1 MALKLGLSYLPIASE
16 LIETLFKW
24 QKELPL
30 NTLLPLLLEIVPL
43 FDRFLH
49 SQGDFS
55 HVVALKPKRK
65 PLRLFFSIFLSLLF
79 GLNCC

>member
-16 LIETLFKW
+16 LIKTLFKW
-24 QKELPL
+24 QNELPP
-30 NTLLPLLLEIVPL
+30 NTLLPLLMEIVPL

-55 HVVALKPKRK
+55 VAQ
-65 PLRLFFSIFLSLLF
+65 I
-79 GLNCC
+79 